1 MAAET
6 VLVVE
11 DNETNMKL
19 LLFIL
24 KSRGYEVLSAT
35 NADEALAALKTALP
49 RLILMDLQLP
59 GIDGL
64 ALTRKLKADPR
75 TEPIPVIAVT
85 AFAMKGDK
93 EKALDAGCADYLTKP
108 IHRLDLIRMLDE
120 YMVKPSAVG

>member
-24 KSRGYEVLSAT
+24 KSRGYEALSAT

-120 YMVKPSAVG
+120 SMVKPSAVG

>member
-6 VLVVE
+6 ILVVE

-24 KSRGYEVLSAT
+24 KSRGYDVLSAT

-120 YMVKPSAVG
+120 YMVKPTAVD

>member
-120 YMVKPSAVG
+120 YMVTPSAVG

>member
-1 MAAET
+1 MAAEKI
-6 VLVVE
+6 LVVE

-24 KSRGYEVLSAT
+24 KSRGYDVSSAT
-35 NADEALAALKTALP
+35 NADEALATLRTALP

-64 ALTRKLKADPR
+64 ALTRQLKADPR
-75 TEPIPVIAVT
+75 TEQIPVIAVT

-93 EKALDAGCADYLTKP
+93 EKALEAGCSGYLTKP
-108 IHRLDLIRMLDE
+108 IHRLDLIQMLDE
-120 YMVKPSAVG
+120 YMVKPSAVD